1 MSLEQNKQP
10 SLKPPFSLKDKKV
23 ERTKS
28 AKVFGEIFR
37 TNYWGSSESVSGE
50 GSTLD
55 NTSAIRA
62 ALPPLIEAL
71 HIRSILDIPCG
82 DFHWM
87 NAVGLDLDY
96 HGGDIV
102 AELVAQNQQRY
113 GSEKR
118 RFSHL
123 DVRSSFLPKVDLI
136 LVRDCLVHMPTS
148 DVRKAISNIR
158 LSGAKWLLATTF
170 TQRSENDRLPDWL
183 WRPLNMELSDFDL
196 GKADRIISEEF
207 LADEG
212 RWSDKSLGLWR
223 IT

>member
-1 MSLEQNKQP
+1 M
-10 SLKPPFSLKDKKV
+10 
-23 ERTKS
+23 
-28 AKVFGEIFR
+28 
-37 TNYWGSSESVSGE
+37 SGE

-62 ALPPLIEAL
+62 ALPSLIEAL

-212 RWSDKSLGLWR
+212 R
-223 IT
+223 